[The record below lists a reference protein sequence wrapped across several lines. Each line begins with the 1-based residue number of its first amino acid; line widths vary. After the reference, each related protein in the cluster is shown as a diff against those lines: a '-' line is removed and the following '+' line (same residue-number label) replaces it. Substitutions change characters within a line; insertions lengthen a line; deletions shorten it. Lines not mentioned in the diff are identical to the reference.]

1 MLTADTAWAVKV
13 KEFPDGRGGY
23 ARVSMNRNGQSVSVV
38 NQFGD
43 VRLTFDD
50 QGWPVSEGLL
60 FSDDDISASE
70 FSTKERPGFILL
82 REAIRQRRLWL
93 IVVTEVARITRN
105 MEVAID
111 FVKLQKAAGGVVVMT
126 TDGRTFDLKTQTG
139 IHDFYAAVVEASRE
153 SGVKS
158 DRMKRNKR
166 NVSASGRYHG
176 GRPRYGR
183 VRAVKDEFGRVV
195 NTGKVGHDI
204 VEEEAEILR
213 ETIDRICE
221 GWPLASIV
229 RDLKER
235 GIVGVNGEPF
245 QRTVLRKAISSK
257 HLIGVQESKGREYPG
272 AFPPIITDRAK
283 WEKAMAILR
292 ARGRTNSEARSYL
305 TKARCG
311 KCEGEM
317 TGHYRDNRR
326 TYQCRAYNDHGQK
339 IGCGMQRIADPVE
352 LLILDAV
359 QYRYNTP
366 GFIEALRRA
375 YQESSEHDELGKLID
390 QVRQIQGR
398 LDELEDAWTKGTEGL
413 DLTSMLRMKATMQ
426 SELKMVNA
434 RMERSAAGQMVAAI
448 TTGGIKAAFDKA
460 DMAQLRVYV
469 DLIVEEVRIEP
480 IADTSTRPRWKHE
493 ATGRSWLFD
502 YRLVK
507 IKFKY

>member
-1 MLTADTAWAVKV
+1 
-13 KEFPDGRGGY
+13 
-23 ARVSMNRNGQSVSVV
+23 
-38 NQFGD
+38 
-43 VRLTFDD
+43 
-50 QGWPVSEGLL
+50 
-60 FSDDDISASE
+60 
-70 FSTKERPGFILL
+70 
-82 REAIRQRRLWL
+82 
-93 IVVTEVARITRN
+93 
-105 MEVAID
+105 
-111 FVKLQKAAGGVVVMT
+111 
-126 TDGRTFDLKTQTG
+126 
-139 IHDFYAAVVEASRE
+139 
-153 SGVKS
+153 
-158 DRMKRNKR
+158 
-166 NVSASGRYHG
+166 
-176 GRPRYGR
+176 
-183 VRAVKDEFGRVV
+183 
-195 NTGKVGHDI
+195 
-204 VEEEAEILR
+204 
-213 ETIDRICE
+213 
-221 GWPLASIV
+221 
-229 RDLKER
+229 
-235 GIVGVNGEPF
+235 
-245 QRTVLRKAISSK
+245 
-257 HLIGVQESKGREYPG
+257 
-272 AFPPIITDRAK
+272 
-283 WEKAMAILR
+283 
-292 ARGRTNSEARSYL
+292 
-305 TKARCG
+305 
-311 KCEGEM
+311 M